1 MESNIEK
8 ESNIEVFM
16 NFLRLETGWS
26 TFAENLYKRSH
37 GTTISEDEQSKIIS
51 ILQQAQE
58 MEDREQE
65 RIG

>member
-1 MESNIEK
+1 MDI
-8 ESNIEVFM
+8 
-16 NFLRLETGWS
+16 LRLETGWS

-65 RIG
+65 RIGYFLRFFQR